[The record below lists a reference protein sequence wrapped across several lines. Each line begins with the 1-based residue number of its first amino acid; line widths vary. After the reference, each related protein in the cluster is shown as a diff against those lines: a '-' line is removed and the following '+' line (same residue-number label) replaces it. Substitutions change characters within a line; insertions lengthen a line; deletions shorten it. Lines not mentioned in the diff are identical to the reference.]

1 MNYES
6 IQKLSD
12 SRFKR
17 LVGVERCTF
26 SKILDILK
34 EEYQLLHQ
42 KGGRNP
48 KMILED
54 LLMATLQYL
63 RKYRTYEQIAADFA
77 VHETNLI
84 RRSHWVEKTLVR
96 RGFNVGKAI
105 IKDGDTIIIDATEVN
120 ICRPKKQ
127 ELNDSGKKKCHTI
140 KAQAIV
146 SSEGKIHFLDT
157 AISNCHDMKLF
168 RLSRRPLLAA
178 KVILADSGY
187 QGLNK
192 IYPQAITPRKSSKY
206 RPLTEEDKAYNR
218 ALSSIRIKV
227 ENIFAKVKVF
237 KIFST
242 TYRNHKKR
250 FNLRMNLVAGIINF
264 EL

>member
-1 MNYES
+1 MQLILGSTNGIVGLVIMPDSS
-6 IQKLSD
+6 I
-12 SRFKR
+12 KR
-17 LVGVERCTF
+17 LHVA
-26 SKILDILK
+26 
-34 EEYQLLHQ
+34 
-42 KGGRNP
+42 P
-48 KMILED
+48 
-54 LLMATLQYL
+54 
-63 RKYRTYEQIAADFA
+63 
-77 VHETNLI
+77 
-84 RRSHWVEKTLVR
+84 
-96 RGFNVGKAI
+96 
-105 IKDGDTIIIDATEVN
+105 
-120 ICRPKKQ
+120 
-127 ELNDSGKKKCHTI
+127 
-140 KAQAIV
+140 
-146 SSEGKIHFLDT
+146 
-157 AISNCHDMKLF
+157 ISNCHDKKLF